1 MRKKAESVIDEY
13 TVVFTLKD
21 FPNYHLICS
30 LQVSRLHIGAEIFLE
45 FYLKLHTQN
54 INYSSIQIFLSKQG
68 GKTVEHSL

>member
-30 LQVSRLHIGAEIFLE
+30 LQVSRLHIGAKNFMES
-45 FYLKLHTQN
+45 YLK
-54 INYSSIQIFLSKQG
+54 
-68 GKTVEHSL
+68 

>member
-30 LQVSRLHIGAEIFLE
+30 LQVSRLHIGAKIFME
-45 FYLKLHTQN
+45 SYLITYTKYLPPFHSN
-54 INYSSIQIFLSKQG
+54 FLSKQG